1 MQKWEYMY
9 ILAYQNDVKSINEKQ
24 ANYGKNTLPAMLN
37 QFGAEGW
44 EALSACAA
52 SDAGNYWRIVLK
64 RPLA

>member
-24 ANYGKNTLPAMLN
+24 NNYEKNTLPAVLN
-37 QFGAEGW
+37 QYGGQSW
-44 EALSACAA
+44 EAVSACAA
-52 SDAGNYWRIVLK
+52 SEGANYWRIVLK

>member
-9 ILAYQNDVKSINEKQ
+9 ILAYQNDVKSINDKQ

-37 QFGAEGW
+37 QYGKEGW
-44 EALSACAA
+44 EAVGTNSA

-64 RPLA
+64 RPLE